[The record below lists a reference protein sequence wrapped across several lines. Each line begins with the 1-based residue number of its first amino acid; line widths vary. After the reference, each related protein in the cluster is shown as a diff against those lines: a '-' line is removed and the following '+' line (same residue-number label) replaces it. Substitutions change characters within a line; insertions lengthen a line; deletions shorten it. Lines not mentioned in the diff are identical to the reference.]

1 MTTERGMTRRAPLA
15 GIALVTAGLLLQ
27 GSGAA
32 APAPAASSPNTPAP
46 KAPAPKTP
54 APKPAAPKPAALKRE
69 LSPMAAS
76 KTALVPFEASPF
88 PYRGD
93 VPEKNRTFL
102 DVVEGDRRGHY
113 SARGGTYWE
122 DQTYSDQRV
131 LLHIPKGFDA
141 RRPALMVVFF
151 HGNEATLTRD
161 VRSRQAVPRQVA
173 ESGLNA
179 VLVAPQFA
187 VNALDSSAGRFWE
200 PGVFTEFLREA
211 AERLTELYGDERTR
225 GAFQGAPVVIAAYS
239 GGYNPAAF
247 ILHSGRADDRL
258 RGVVLLDA
266 PFGELDKFA
275 DWLARRPPAFF
286 VSAFGKAAREE
297 NTQLQRLLTE
307 RGVRFQS
314 GLPATLARGSVAF
327 IPSNEEVKHVDF
339 VTEAWVN
346 DPLKVVLRRIAGF
359 SRAAGATGPT
369 PPKK

>member
-1 MTTERGMTRRAPLA
+1 MTGRGPRAL
-15 GIALVTAGLLLQ
+15 IILVAAGLLLQ
-27 GSGAA
+27 GSAMS
-32 APAPAASSPNTPAP
+32 APAPKDSAPKGPAPKAAVAKRELAPTPAP
-46 KAPAPKTP
+46 K
-54 APKPAAPKPAALKRE
+54 
-69 LSPMAAS
+69 
-76 KTALVPFEASPF
+76 TAMMPFEISPF
-88 PYRGD
+88 PYRGE
-93 VPEKNRTFL
+93 VPEKNRMFL
-102 DVVEGDRRGHY
+102 DVLEGDRRGHY

-141 RRPALMVVFF
+141 RRPALIVVFF

-161 VRSRQAVPRQVA
+161 VRNRQAVPRQVA

-200 PGVFTEFLREA
+200 PGVFTEFLNEA
-211 AERLTELYGDERTR
+211 GERLTELHGDERTK
-225 GAFQGAPVVIAAYS
+225 GAFHGAPVVIAAYS

-247 ILHSGRADDRL
+247 IVHSGRADDRL
-258 RGVVLLDA
+258 RGVILLDA

-286 VSAFGKAAREE
+286 VSAYGKAAREE
-297 NTQLQRLLTE
+297 NTQLQRLLTD

-314 GLPATLARGSVAF
+314 GLPANLARGNVAF
-327 IPSNEEVKHVDF
+327 VAATEEVKHVDF
-339 VTEAWVN
+339 MTEAWVN

-359 SRAAGATGPT
+359 SRPAAAPPAATAPT
-369 PPKK
+369 AATPKKK